1 MKKIKVAVIGAG
13 HLGKIHTRIYAQ
25 CKDVQLF
32 GICDIDTHKAKLQA
46 HNFNCISFSDYKQ
59 CKNKVSAVSIATPTS
74 NHFKIAKYF
83 LENKV
88 HVLVEKPI
96 TTTTEEA
103 EKLIKLAKANKRILQ
118 VGHVE
123 RFNPA
128 IKTIKSL
135 CKNPKFIECH
145 RLSPYPKRGTDVNV
159 VLDLMIH
166 DIDIILTLVRSPLQT
181 CQAVGINVLS
191 SSEDIANSRLEF
203 KNGTVCNITASR
215 ISDAVMRKLRIFQE
229 NSYISLDYASQKI
242 TFYKK
247 TATSIIKKEINV
259 PKKEPLVEEI
269 HSFINCIKKGEQPLV
284 SGQDAK
290 DALHIAHSI
299 TKQIRKSHKKFTR

>member
-1 MKKIKVAVIGAG
+1 MKKIKVAVIGVG
-13 HLGKIHTRIYAQ
+13 HLGKIHARIYSE

-32 GICDIDTHKAKLQA
+32 GICDIDTEKAKLQA
-46 HNFNCISFSDYKQ
+46 QNFNCISFSDYKQ
-59 CKNKVSAVSIATPTS
+59 CLNKVDAVSIAAPTS

-83 LENKV
+83 LGNKV

-103 EKLIKLAKANKRILQ
+103 EKLIKLAKINKRVLQ

-128 IKTIKSL
+128 IKTIKGL

-145 RLSPYPKRGTDVNV
+145 RLSPYPKRGTDINV

-166 DIDIILTLVRSPLQT
+166 DIDIILTLVRSPLKT

-191 SSEDIANSRLEF
+191 SCEDIANSRLEF

-215 ISDAVMRKLRIFQE
+215 ISDDVMRKLRIFQK

-242 TFYKK
+242 NFYKK

-259 PKKEPLVEEI
+259 SKKEPLVEEI
-269 HSFINCIKKGEQPLV
+269 HSFVECIKKGKQPIV
-284 SGQDAK
+284 CGQDAK
-290 DALHIAHSI
+290 NALHLAHYI
-299 TKQIRKSHKKFTR
+299 TKQIRKSRKKFAR